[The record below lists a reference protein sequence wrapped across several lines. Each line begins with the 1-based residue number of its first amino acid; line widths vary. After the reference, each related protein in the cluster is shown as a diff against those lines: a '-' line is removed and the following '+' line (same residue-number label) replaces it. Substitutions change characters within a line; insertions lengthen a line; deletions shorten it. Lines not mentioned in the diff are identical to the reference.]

1 MSVIQSNKTNFD
13 TKFTETENKFAD
25 HDHDKCIT
33 TPEFNKLTAEY
44 FAVTLAQAI
53 LITKTDFANR
63 LIRLNRK
70 SNSSKTT
77 HLPVVNEFKKL
88 QAFDSTLK

>member
-77 HLPVVNEFKKL
+77 HLPVENEFRKL